1 MTSRGTSR
9 RALRLNKSI
18 LFVFLAVS
26 LAGTSAGT
34 APPYA
39 QEGDAADSE
48 NGETERELGVLL
60 RGPLIK
66 KGIPFLYPNALPV
79 FYGEY
84 TYRKVKILVYF
95 TEEEIVRSD
104 SWQPFECPKRTLY
117 RLEREE
123 KLLLY
128 FRNENGWSV
137 FFSMPEKIETPCRF
151 IDKFLDRFLYFRSIS
166 RDRNIATFPAVLEF

>member
-1 MTSRGTSR
+1 MH
-9 RALRLNKSI
+9 
-18 LFVFLAVS
+18 
-26 LAGTSAGT
+26 
-34 APPYA
+34 A
-39 QEGDAADSE
+39 QSQEAAAGDAE
-48 NGETERELGVLL
+48 TGETERELGVLL
-60 RGPLIK
+60 RGPLVK

-84 TYRKVKILVYF
+84 TYRKEKILVYF
-95 TEEEIVRSD
+95 TEKEIVRSD
-104 SWQPFECPKRTLY
+104 SWQPFECPERTLY

-137 FFSMPEKIETPCRF
+137 FFSLPEKIKTPCRF
-151 IDKFLDRFLYFRSIS
+151 INTFLDRFLYFRSIS